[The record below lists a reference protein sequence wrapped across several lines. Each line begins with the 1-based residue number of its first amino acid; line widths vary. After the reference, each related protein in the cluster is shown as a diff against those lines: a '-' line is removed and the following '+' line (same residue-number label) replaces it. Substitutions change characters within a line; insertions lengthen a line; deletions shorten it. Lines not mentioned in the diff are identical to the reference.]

1 MVVTFFALCVA
12 FAERIVT
19 NLRPDASGRR
29 RPAVNFARNS
39 HNNSVA
45 ATGT

>member
-19 NLRPDASGRR
+19 NLRPDASSR
-29 RPAVNFARNS
+29 RPAVNFERNS
-39 HNNSVA
+39 HNN
-45 ATGT
+45 